1 MCIFSQLFIVF
12 PFLGHP
18 VWLKH
23 PLNKFIYVF
32 GSKGSQKAPSQKE
45 NNYRR
50 PTLLIEVNTAFKK
63 CTSGSPFPMYTHF
76 LWMSCLNFRVWFG
89 LFHLIGGNSLQICPG
104 KIGFCPRI
112 FVLHLFT
119 SLKVEFY
126 FFKLSVHVK
135 FLQRYRT
142 HSLDKIESILTS

>member
-32 GSKGSQKAPSQKE
+32 GSKGSQKARSQNE

-63 CTSGSPFPMYTHF
+63 CTSGSPFVTGRDREYTLGCVKKSKSLKISLSFQVGMGIAITKTHTKF
-76 LWMSCLNFRVWFG
+76 ED
-89 LFHLIGGNSLQICPG
+89 LIF
-104 KIGFCPRI
+104 KIGKVPAILRFDQFYKGNCLKMSI
-112 FVLHLFT
+112 FSHIFLFWP
-119 SLKVEFY
+119 
-126 FFKLSVHVK
+126 
-135 FLQRYRT
+135 
-142 HSLDKIESILTS
+142 

>member
-50 PTLLIEVNTAFKK
+50 PTLLIEVKYVHFQPIMHCISIFGTPCMAKTPFEYVYLCIWIKRLPK
-63 CTSGSPFPMYTHF
+63 GSSLEGKQLQESIFIDLGQHSIQKMH
-76 LWMSCLNFRVWFG
+76 FRVPLYQIEKIKFG
-89 LFHLIGGNSLQICPG
+89 AP
-104 KIGFCPRI
+104 
-112 FVLHLFT
+112 
-119 SLKVEFY
+119 
-126 FFKLSVHVK
+126 
-135 FLQRYRT
+135 
-142 HSLDKIESILTS
+142 